1 MENDISASLT
11 EEWSKMVNPR
21 LIVNRWI
28 RSYTKAW
35 LKKDAKAIAALFT
48 EDAIYNSHPFR
59 PATHSRKS
67 ILDYTLGALDVGQ
80 VYEVR
85 FGKPVVEGSRAAVE
99 YWTTMKEKVED
110 VTLAGCVMLR
120 FAKNGLCTELHD
132 YWVLQTGKIQ
142 APLNWG
148 PLKKGSPLLS
158 NRP

>member
-1 MENDISASLT
+1 MDGLKMPSTRLT
-11 EEWSKMVNPR
+11 
-21 LIVNRWI
+21 VNRWI
-28 RSYTKAW
+28 RNYTKAW

-48 EDAIYNSHPFR
+48 EDAVYSSNPFR
-59 PATHSRKS
+59 PVTHGRKS

-85 FGKPVVEGSRAAVE
+85 FGKPVVEGSQAAVE

-110 VTLAGCVMLR
+110 VTLAGSVMLH
-120 FAKNGLCTELHD
+120 FAKNGLCKELHD

-148 PLKKGSPLLS
+148 H
-158 NRP
+158 

>member
-1 MENDISASLT
+1 MASA
-11 EEWSKMVNPR
+11 R

-28 RSYTKAW
+28 RNYTKAW
-35 LKKDAKAIAALFT
+35 LKKDAKAIASLFT
-48 EDAIYNSHPFR
+48 EDATYHSHPFR
-59 PATHSRKS
+59 PMTHGRKS

-120 FAKNGLCTELHD
+120 FAKSGLCKELHD
-132 YWVLQTGKIQ
+132 YWVLQTGRLS
-142 APLNWG
+142 APSPGKLQVSP
-148 PLKKGSPLLS
+148 PLKP
-158 NRP
+158 